1 MSYYD
6 YYGRPSS
13 GPSHPQAGGDSNNGS
28 FGQGLSFYDIPT
40 HVPESSTVFNTV
52 HGNRSSSHSTQQY
65 PQYVQQQYHTS
76 PQQQTQAAYGQATSY
91 HSSSYQQPP
100 PDPRYP
106 SGQAY
111 NHHRASPSNLPDPR
125 RLAPLQRVGEDR
137 YQSSQYYSH
146 DLQAQPTTNEMRSP
160 HVYSP
165 AGYPHLQSLT
175 HTHTTS
181 PYLPNSSGRGSMP
194 VAAPAN
200 LHNHHQSMSIGPSL
214 DRTPHIARSSAQL
227 PYPRSAPQADMLP
240 PLADYGPSSDSA
252 EPTLIKKK
260 RKRADARQLEVLNA
274 TYNRTAFPS
283 TEERAALAKQLEM
296 SARSVQI
303 WFKNKRH
310 AMRQGGCTTTGT
322 PATNPVS
329 NPFPVPVL
337 VPTPTPPVARYR
349 DASPAGYLNASPAA
363 GHMMQQSGNPYT
375 SRSPPSVAVR
385 VQTSSTPGG
394 RSRADDPRRNWP
406 RGY

>member
-13 GPSHPQAGGDSNNGS
+13 RPSHPGGDSNNGQ
-28 FGQGLSFYDIPT
+28 FEQGKIVLPPLAAAFPT
-40 HVPESSTVFNTV
+40 SDSSV
-52 HGNRSSSHSTQQY
+52 HGNRSSSHSTQQH

-76 PQQQTQAAYGQATSY
+76 PQPQAQAAYGPVTGY
-91 HSSSYQQPP
+91 SYQQPP
-100 PDPRYP
+100 PDQRYP
-106 SGQAY
+106 SGRAY
-111 NHHRASPSNLPDPR
+111 NPHRASPSSHLPDPR
-125 RLAPLQRVGEDR
+125 QLAPLPDR
-137 YQSSQYYSH
+137 YQSSPYYSH
-146 DLQAQPTTNEMRSP
+146 DSQAQPTASEMRSP

-175 HTHTTS
+175 HTHTHTS
-181 PYLPNSSGRGSMP
+181 PPLPSSSGRGSMP
-194 VAAPAN
+194 VATLAN
-200 LHNHHQSMSIGPSL
+200 PHHHHQSMSIGPSL

-240 PLADYGPSSDSA
+240 SPADYGPSSDSA

-283 TEERAALAKQLEM
+283 TEERAALAKQLDM

-303 WFKNKRH
+303 WFQNKRQ
-310 AMRQGGCTTTGT
+310 AMRQGGRTTTGT
-322 PATNPVS
+322 PATNPAP
-329 NPFPVPVL
+329 NPVPTLVP

-349 DASPAGYLNASPAA
+349 DPSPAGYRNPSPAA

-375 SRSPPSVAVR
+375 SRSPPPVTVR
-385 VQTSSTPGG
+385 VQTPSPPGG